1 MSRDHMVA
9 RLGGAYRCIARDKQS
24 IGSTELFLTFSF
36 LELFDLVPVR
46 LIPKGMGLFLTHELP
61 DLPPSPNWGPQS
73 R

>member
-1 MSRDHMVA
+1 MVE
-9 RLGGAYRCIARDKQS
+9 RMGDTFRYNARDKQDTR
-24 IGSTELFLTFSF
+24 STELFLTFSF